1 MITRRLIG
9 LLVAILMLH
18 LTLVGADFSCAQHGD
33 RGTVGHHEAGRS
45 HAGMSAGMTA
55 GAVAAAATE
64 QPCQT
69 PTQPE
74 CCRAMTSCA
83 INATLGAF
91 GASQERPVVRDAI
104 VSALM
109 RIPRSPIT
117 APDPPPPKA

>member
-9 LLVAILMLH
+9 LLVAVLMAH
-18 LTLVGADFSCAQHGD
+18 LTFVGADFSCAQHGD
-33 RGTVGHHEAGRS
+33 RGMISHHEAAPS
-45 HAGMSAGMTA
+45 HAAMAMRTT
-55 GAVAAAATE
+55 AAAATD

-74 CCRAMTSCA
+74 CCRAMTSCTISA
-83 INATLGAF
+83 ALGTPD
-91 GASQERPVVRDAI
+91 ASSERPLSRDVIA
-104 VSALM
+104 SALM

>member
-1 MITRRLIG
+1 MLTRRLTG

-33 RGTVGHHEAGRS
+33 RGTVSHHQATRS
-45 HAGMSAGMTA
+45 HAGMT
-55 GAVAAAATE
+55 AAAVEASATE

-83 INATLGAF
+83 INATLGVP
-91 GASQERPVVRDAI
+91 GDTQDRPVVREAI